1 VSAAAGEARRAPLG
15 PHADR
20 WRGVAAEEIDEFS
33 PSVAGLLRK
42 RSRRLLAGLARPYR
56 GRIAVSGILILIR
69 SAAYLALPYLV
80 GLGIDTGIRPGGRGN
95 LSMLTLVVGAL
106 LLALVI
112 NAGANYVFLILSGR
126 IGADVLF
133 DLRRTLFGHVQ
144 ELSLSFYERYTSGR
158 IISRLTSDIDALN
171 ELLATGLTSV
181 ITSLISVV
189 AISVILVRLDPRL
202 GLITLVVMP
211 LVIAL
216 TYWFRSNSARSY
228 RAVRRAIVL
237 VIVHYVESL
246 GGIRAVQAFRRE
258 PRNQEIFV
266 EVNGRYRDAN
276 IWSNRLASTFGPA
289 INLLGRLTTIS
300 VLLLGGY
307 LVVEGQLTLGVLTA
321 FVLYLRQFFEP
332 MQDLSQFYNVF
343 QAAGA
348 ALEKLAG
355 VIEEAPTV
363 PEPAA
368 PAVMGEVRGAITFEG
383 VTFAYR
389 DKAVLHEVDLAIPA
403 GQVVAVVGETGAGKT
418 TMARLMARFYD
429 PTVGRLT
436 LDGIDLRSIGVA
448 DLRRSIV
455 MVTQESFLFSGTVG
469 DNLMFGRPEAT
480 RDEMTAAA
488 RALGAHDFI
497 TAMPN
502 GYETDVRRRGVRLSS
517 GQRQLVAFVRAF
529 LADPRVLILD
539 EATSSLDLPSERL
552 VQRALRTL
560 LRGRTA
566 IIIAHRLSTV
576 EIADRVLVV
585 DGGRVV
591 EDGTPADLRRQ
602 SGHYGSLH
610 RAWVES
616 LA

>member
-1 VSAAAGEARRAPLG
+1 MSAASAP
-15 PHADR
+15 ADR
-20 WRGVAAEEIDEFS
+20 WRGVASEEIDEFS
-33 PSVAGLLRK
+33 PSVAGLLRR

-56 GRIAVSGILILIR
+56 WSMALAGVLILVR

-80 GLGIDTGIRPGGRGN
+80 GLGIDSGIRPGKTGN
-95 LSMLTLVVGAL
+95 LANLVVIVGIL
-106 LLALVI
+106 LLALVV
-112 NAGANYVFLILSGR
+112 NAGANYAFLRLSGR

-133 DLRRTLFGHVQ
+133 DLRRTLFAHVQ
-144 ELSLSFYERYTSGR
+144 ELSLSFFERYTSGR

-189 AISVILVRLDPRL
+189 AITVILLRLDLRL
-202 GLITLVVMP
+202 GLVTLVAMP
-211 LVIAL
+211 LVLAL
-216 TYWFRSNSARSY
+216 TYWFRANSARSY

-246 GGIRAVQAFRRE
+246 GGIRAVHAFRRE
-258 PRNQEIFV
+258 PRNQEIF
-266 EVNGRYRDAN
+266 EDVNGRYRDAN
-276 IWSNRLASTFGPA
+276 IWSNRLAAIFGPA
-289 INLLGRLTTIS
+289 INLLGRLTTTS
-300 VLLLGGY
+300 ALLFGGY
-307 LVVEGQLTLGVLTA
+307 LVVQGQLTLGVLTA

-355 VIEEAPTV
+355 VIEETPTV
-363 PEPAA
+363 PEPSNPVKLGDAK
-368 PAVMGEVRGAITFEG
+368 GAIAFEH

-389 DKAVLHEVDLAIPA
+389 EKDVLHDIDLRIPA
-403 GQVVAVVGETGAGKT
+403 GQVVAIVGETGAGKT
-418 TMARLMARFYD
+418 TMARLIARFYD
-429 PTVGRLT
+429 PTSGRMT
-436 LDGIDLRSIGVA
+436 LDGIDLREIAVEE
-448 DLRRSIV
+448 LRRAV
-455 MVTQESFLFSGTVG
+455 VTVTQESFLFSGTVG
-469 DNLMFGRPEAT
+469 ENLLFGRPGASRE
-480 RDEMTAAA
+480 EMVGAA
-488 RALGAHDFI
+488 RAIGADDFI
-497 TAMPN
+497 SAMPS
-502 GYETDVRRRGVRLSS
+502 GYDTDVRRRGVRLSA
-517 GQRQLVAFVRAF
+517 GQRQLVAFARAF

-591 EDGTPADLRRQ
+591 EDGAPSELRQRA
-602 SGHYGSLH
+602 GRYGSLH
-610 RAWVES
+610 QAWVES

>member
-1 VSAAAGEARRAPLG
+1 MAM
-15 PHADR
+15 
-20 WRGVAAEEIDEFS
+20 
-33 PSVAGLLRK
+33 AGLL
-42 RSRRLLAGLARPYR
+42 
-56 GRIAVSGILILIR
+56 ILVR

-80 GLGIDTGIRPGGRGN
+80 GLGIDTGIRPGRSGN
-95 LSMLTLVVGAL
+95 LTNLGVIVAAL
-106 LLALVI
+106 LLALVV
-112 NAGANYVFLILSGR
+112 NAVANYAFLQLSGR
-126 IGADVLF
+126 IGADILF
-133 DLRRTLFGHVQ
+133 DLRKTLFAHVQ

-189 AISVILVRLDPRL
+189 AITVILLRLDVRL
-202 GLITLVVMP
+202 GLVTLVAMP
-211 LVIAL
+211 LVLAL

-246 GGIRAVQAFRRE
+246 GGIRAVHAFRRE
-258 PRNQEIFV
+258 PRNQEIF
-266 EVNGRYRDAN
+266 EDVNGRYRDAN
-276 IWSNRLASTFGPA
+276 IWSNRLASIFGPA
-289 INLLGRLTTIS
+289 INLLGRLTTTS
-300 VLLLGGY
+300 VLLFGGY
-307 LVVEGQLTLGVLTA
+307 LVVQGQLTLGVLTA

-355 VIEEAPTV
+355 VIEERPTV
-363 PEPAA
+363 PEPDSPVAMGDVKG
-368 PAVMGEVRGAITFEG
+368 AVGFEK

-389 DKAVLHEVDLAIPA
+389 DRAVLHDVDVQIPA
-403 GQVVAVVGETGAGKT
+403 GQIVALVGETGAGKT
-418 TMARLMARFYD
+418 TMARLVTRFYD
-429 PTVGRLT
+429 PTVGRMT
-436 LDGIDLRSIGVA
+436 LDGVDLRSIAVTE
-448 DLRRSIV
+448 LRRAVV
-455 MVTQESFLFSGTVG
+455 MVTQETFLFSGTVG
-469 DNLMFGRPEAT
+469 ENLLFGRPEAS
-480 RDEMTAAA
+480 RDDMIAAA
-488 RALGAHDFI
+488 RAIGAHDFI
-497 TAMPN
+497 SAMPN
-502 GYETDVRRRGVRLSS
+502 GYDTDVRRRGVRLSS
-517 GQRQLVAFVRAF
+517 GQRQLVAFARAF

-576 EIADRVLVV
+576 EIADRVLVI
-585 DGGRVV
+585 DAGRVV
-591 EDGTPADLRRQ
+591 EDGAPSELRKRA
-602 SGHYGSLH
+602 GPYGLLH
-610 RAWVES
+610 QAWVES

>member
-1 VSAAAGEARRAPLG
+1 MSAATPAARRPQG
-15 PHADR
+15 GIEQDR
-20 WRGVAAEEIDEFS
+20 WRGVATEDIDEFS
-33 PSVAGLLRK
+33 PSVAGLLRR
-42 RSRRLLAGLARPYR
+42 RSRRLLAALARPYR
-56 GRIAVSGILILIR
+56 GRIVLAAVLITVR
-69 SAAYLALPYLV
+69 SAAYLSLPYLV
-80 GLGIDTGIRPGGRGN
+80 KLGIDSGIRPGQTGN
-95 LSMLTLVVGAL
+95 LVNLEVIVAV
-106 LLALVI
+106 LLAALAV
-112 NAGANYVFLILSGR
+112 NALANYAFLLVSGR
-126 IGADVLF
+126 MGADILF
-133 DLRRTLFGHVQ
+133 DLRRTLFAHVQ
-144 ELSLSFYERYTSGR
+144 QLSISFYERYTSGR

-189 AISVILVRLDPRL
+189 AISVILVLLDVRL
-202 GLITLVVMP
+202 GMVTLIAMP
-211 LVIAL
+211 LVLGL
-216 TYWFRSNSARSY
+216 TYWFRANSARSY

-246 GGIRAVQAFRRE
+246 GGIRAVHAFRRE
-258 PRNQEIFV
+258 PRNQEIF
-266 EVNGRYRDAN
+266 EDVNGRYRDAN
-276 IWSNRLASTFGPA
+276 IWSNRLVSTFGPA
-289 INLLGRLTTIS
+289 INLLGRATTTS
-300 VLLLGGY
+300 VLLFGGF
-307 LVVEGQLTLGVLTA
+307 LVVQGQLTLGVLTA

-368 PAVMGEVRGAITFEG
+368 PVVLGDVRGAVG
-383 VTFAYR
+383 LDHVTFAYR
-389 DKAVLHEVDLAIPA
+389 DKAVLHDIDLRIPD
-403 GQVVAVVGETGAGKT
+403 GQIVALVGETGAGKT
-418 TMARLMARFYD
+418 TIARLVSRFYD
-429 PTVGRLT
+429 PTEGRVT
-436 LDGIDLRSIGVA
+436 LDGVDVRSIGVA
-448 DLRRSIV
+448 DLRRAIV

-469 DNLMFGRPEAT
+469 DNLMFGRPTAT
-480 RDEMTAAA
+480 REEMITAAKA
-488 RALGAHDFI
+488 IGAHEFI
-497 TAMPN
+497 SAMPN

-517 GQRQLVAFVRAF
+517 GQRQLVAFARAF
-529 LADPRVLILD
+529 LANPRVLILD

-576 EIADRVLVV
+576 EIADRVLVI
-585 DGGRVV
+585 DAGRVV
-591 EDGTPADLRRQ
+591 EDGAPSDLRKS
-602 SGHYGSLH
+602 SGRYESLH